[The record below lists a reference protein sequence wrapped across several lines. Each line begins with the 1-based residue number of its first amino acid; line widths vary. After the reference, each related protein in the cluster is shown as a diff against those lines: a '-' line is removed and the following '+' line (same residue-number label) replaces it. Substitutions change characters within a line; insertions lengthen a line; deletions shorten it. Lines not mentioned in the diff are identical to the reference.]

1 VKSFAGKR
9 LKRGGKK
16 VGKSLGN
23 LGKREMWGLQMR
35 PGVMS
40 VPLEAL
46 SKSAL
51 YVSWKILEEKWKRT
65 RFWRDSKVTA
75 AVVSGGG
82 GGGGGAYNFLSLLA
96 ISGLL

>member
-1 VKSFAGKR
+1 
-9 LKRGGKK
+9 
-16 VGKSLGN
+16 
-23 LGKREMWGLQMR
+23 
-35 PGVMS
+35 MS

-82 GGGGGAYNFLSLLA
+82 GGGGGGGYNFLSLLA